1 MDAKKQKGVASSG
14 EPIAFDKPAILMMSP
29 EAYFKAIK
37 QARNDA
43 REEAAKV
50 AEKLWRGNRHQLP
63 YDEGIDDASEKIA
76 QAIRALKEK

>member
-14 EPIAFDKPAILMMSP
+14 EPIAFDKPAILTMSP

-37 QARNDA
+37 QASNDA

-50 AEKLWRGNRHQLP
+50 ADSLKIYNPKLEEHAVGVVIGTTILAAN
-63 YDEGIDDASEKIA
+63 
-76 QAIRALKEK
+76 IRALKEK